1 MYSPEFDPAW
11 KGRFERLPE
20 DLKARVV
27 KKLKQILNGLP
38 GRHLKHGL
46 DYFVEEVGQHRICYK
61 TFEERKVRRFYF
73 VGDHKD
79 YERWLGNPD

>member
-46 DYFVEEVGQHRICYK
+46 DYFVIAS
-61 TFEERKVRRFYF
+61 
-73 VGDHKD
+73 
-79 YERWLGNPD
+79 

>member
-27 KKLKQILNGLP
+27 KKLKQILDGLP

-46 DYFVEEVGQHRICYK
+46 DYFVEEVGQYRICYK
-61 TFEERKVRRFYF
+61 TFKERKVRRFYF
-73 VGDHKD
+73 VGDHKE
-79 YERWLGNPD
+79 YKKWLRNPD